1 VIREEAINIPFSF
14 AAGRAGSAFLAALRD
29 ETKLLGS
36 RCPACAH
43 TLAPARPYC
52 PRCGGEDLRTVEIG
66 PGAVLVSWTEVPGRG
81 VYALVRPDGADTAM
95 VHKLVGPAADL
106 RAGLRLRPMF
116 AAERKGDITD
126 LEGFEVA
133 AEGAP

>member
-1 VIREEAINIPFSF
+1 MIREEGINIPFSF

-29 ETKLLGS
+29 EAKLLGAH
-36 RCPACAH
+36 CPACAR

-52 PRCGGEDLRTVEIG
+52 PRCGGADLRLVEIG

-81 VYALVRPDGADTAM
+81 VHALVRPDGADTAM
-95 VHKLVGPAADL
+95 VHKRVGPAAEL
-106 RAGLRLRPMF
+106 RAGMRLRAVF

-126 LEGFEVA
+126 LDGFEVTPEDA
-133 AEGAP
+133 S